1 MAKEDKKLKIKDVG
15 FTETELR
22 DLLYCVDKAIVA
34 SAKQASRL
42 SVDLDI
48 KISVLRLSRL
58 QELQE
63 VLIEIL
69 DELFPPARPASEPLP
84 EDVV

>member
-22 DLLYCVDKAIVA
+22 DLLYSVDKAIVLN
-34 SAKQASRL
+34 AKEVSQTRL
-42 SVDLDI
+42 DLDI

-63 VLIEIL
+63 ILVEIL
-69 DELFPPARPASEPLP
+69 DELYPPARPASEPLP